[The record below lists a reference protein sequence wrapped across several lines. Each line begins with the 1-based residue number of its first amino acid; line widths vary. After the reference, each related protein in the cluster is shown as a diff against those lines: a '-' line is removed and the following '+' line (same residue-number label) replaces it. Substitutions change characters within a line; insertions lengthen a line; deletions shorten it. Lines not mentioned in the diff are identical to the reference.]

1 MNIDTL
7 NIIGFQKI
15 FEERRR
21 NVLRMVVD
29 LLKRLQKSGVEVACY
44 KMKNV
49 FRLDGIM
56 SENKVIQVKKRTCK
70 LDPMYIF
77 NAYQNWPTEFK
88 MIIIIVFASSI
99 FSFDVLALRLQKIDC
114 LCHSAILSSRQKV
127 IDVVALLIITCNM
140 TRNQKY

>member
-21 NVLRMVVD
+21 NVLRRVVD
-29 LLKRLQKSGVEVACY
+29 LLKRLQKSGGEVACY